1 MTHHMRLG
9 RRALLLAAAGAAVL
23 PARADTAALRVAF
36 AAGGAALLL
45 RHAQTE
51 AGIGD
56 PPGFRLDDC
65 RTQRNLSEAG
75 RAQARRA
82 GEALAALRL
91 RVDELRSSRWCRCI
105 DTARLMFPGR
115 EVTMLESLNSFF
127 EDRSRAAAQTAALRS
142 YLSQLPPRN
151 AVLVTHQVNV
161 SALAGVGVAMG
172 EGVVLRMEA
181 GTPRVLARVA
191 LG

>member
-1 MTHHMRLG
+1 MTCRVRPG
-9 RRALLLAAAGAAVL
+9 RRALLLATAGALVL

-56 PPGFRLDDC
+56 PPGFRLEDC
-65 RTQRNLSEAG
+65 RSQRNLSAAG
-75 RAQARRA
+75 REQARRA

-91 RVDELRSSRWCRCI
+91 KVDEVRSSRWCRCI

-115 EVTMLESLNSFF
+115 AVTVLEALNSFF
-127 EDRSRAAAQTAALRS
+127 EDRARADAQTGALRS
-142 YLSQLPPRN
+142 YLAQLVPRN

-172 EGVVLRMEA
+172 EGVVVRMEA
-181 GTPRVLARVA
+181 GMPRVLARVA
-191 LG
+191 LA

>member
-1 MTHHMRLG
+1 MRCRVRPG
-9 RRALLLAAAGAAVL
+9 RRALLLAAAGALVL
-23 PARADTAALRVAF
+23 PARADSAAVRTAF

-56 PPGFRLDDC
+56 LPGFRLDDC
-65 RTQRNLSEAG
+65 RSQRNLSAAG
-75 RAQARRA
+75 REQARRA
-82 GEALAALRL
+82 GEALAALQL
-91 RVDELRSSRWCRCI
+91 KVDEVRSSRWCRCM

-115 EVTMLESLNSFF
+115 DVTVLEALNSFF

-142 YLSQLPPRN
+142 YLAQLAPRN

-172 EGVVLRMEA
+172 EGVVVRTEA

-191 LG
+191 LA

>member
-1 MTHHMRLG
+1 MTFVRAR
-9 RRALLLAAAGAAVL
+9 RRALLLAAAGAVIL
-23 PARADTAALRVAF
+23 PARADTAALREAF
-36 AAGGAALLL
+36 AEGGAALLL

-65 RTQRNLSEAG
+65 RSQRNLSPAG
-75 RAQARRA
+75 RDQARRA
-82 GEALAALRL
+82 GQALAALQ
-91 RVDELRSSRWCRCI
+91 VQIDELRSSRWCRCM

-115 EVTMLESLNSFF
+115 DVTVLEALNSFF
-127 EDRSRAAAQTAALRS
+127 EDRSRAAAQTAALRN
-142 YLSQLPPRN
+142 YLAQLAPRN

-172 EGVVLRMEA
+172 EGVVVRMDA
-181 GTPRVLARVA
+181 GAPRVLARVA
-191 LG
+191 LA

>member
-1 MTHHMRLG
+1 MRWRVRPG
-9 RRALLLAAAGAAVL
+9 RRALLLAAAGALVL
-23 PARADTAALRVAF
+23 PARADSAVVRAAF

-65 RTQRNLSEAG
+65 RSQRNLSAAG
-75 RAQARRA
+75 REQARRA
-82 GEALAALRL
+82 GEALAALQL
-91 RVDELRSSRWCRCI
+91 KVDEVRSSRWCRCM

-115 EVTMLESLNSFF
+115 DVTVLEALNSFF

-142 YLSQLPPRN
+142 YLAQLAPRN

-172 EGVVLRMEA
+172 EGVVVRTEA

-191 LG
+191 LA